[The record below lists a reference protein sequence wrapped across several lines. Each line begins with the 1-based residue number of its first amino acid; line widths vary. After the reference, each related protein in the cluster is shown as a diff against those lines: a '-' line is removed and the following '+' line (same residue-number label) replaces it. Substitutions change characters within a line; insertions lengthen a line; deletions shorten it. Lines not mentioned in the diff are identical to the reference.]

1 MRYIGSKISLVED
14 ISELLD
20 RHLDGDERSFFD
32 IFAGTNS
39 VGAHFKP
46 NYKIISNDML
56 NFSHLNAIARV
67 KLNRPPLYPGLATRG
82 ICDPIGFLEQE
93 AESYLGEGS
102 IGYYERNYSPTGG
115 AMYLS
120 IDNAKR
126 IDSMRTTIAMWK
138 TNNWISDEEHAY
150 LVDALVSAVPS
161 VSNITG
167 TYGAYLKHWDK
178 RALKPLRL
186 VPATVYD
193 NKQSNLCFR
202 RDANELV
209 EEVEADIAYIDP
221 PYNSRQ
227 YAPNYHLLENISR
240 HQKPKLRGVTRLYD
254 WSSQRSLYCAKNK
267 VKSAMENLINGV
279 KAKHVIISY
288 NSEGLLSEQE
298 LLGIAK
304 TVAVDSDVELKRIP
318 YRKYK
323 SKRPSTTDNV
333 YEILLYVRKKRA
345 SVTPTKIQ
353 SSTTKAVTFIKGP
366 LNYIGGKYRLL
377 PQIMPLFPQY
387 SATFVDLFSGGANVG
402 INASADSYCFYDM
415 NSRINEFFRFLQVN
429 PIEDIVESIHET
441 IDKWG
446 LSKTNEQAFID
457 FRRQYNLNP
466 DPLSL
471 YVLSAYSY
479 NYQLRFN
486 SDLKFNNPFGRN
498 RSHFSGNMQENLIN
512 FTNRLQKIDAK
523 FNDAYFD
530 EVDLDSLT
538 ADDFVYMDPPYLI
551 TTGSYNDGNRGFKN
565 WDDATERLLL
575 DRLSRLTERGIPV
588 ALSNVLEHKG
598 RTNQILSSYIAD
610 MHLHVHNLRFNYDN
624 ASHNSKNKGSREVL
638 ITNYCL
644 DEGGRARVNV

>member
-1 MRYIGSKISLVED
+1 MRYIGSKINLVEN
-14 ISELLD
+14 IAELLE

-46 NYKIISNDML
+46 SYKIISNDML
-56 NFSHLNAIARV
+56 NFSHLNAIARLG
-67 KLNRPPLYPGLATRG
+67 LNSPPLFPGLATRG
-82 ICDPIGFLEQE
+82 IHDPIDFLEQE
-93 AESYLGEGS
+93 AESYLGKGLV
-102 IGYYERNYSPTGG
+102 GYYERNYSPTGG

-126 IDSMRTTIAMWK
+126 IDSIRMTIAVWEA
-138 TNNWISDEEHAY
+138 NNWISHEENAY

-178 RALKPLRL
+178 RALNPLRL

-193 NKQSNLCFR
+193 NKRDNLCFW

-240 HQKPKLRGVTRLYD
+240 NQKPKLRGITRLYD
-254 WSSQRSLYCAKNK
+254 WSNQRSRYCAKNK
-267 VKSAMENLINGV
+267 VKSTMEDLVNSVN
-279 KAKHVIISY
+279 AKHVIISY
-288 NSEGLLSEQE
+288 SSEGILSERE
-298 LLGIAK
+298 LLEIARN
-304 TVAVDSDVELKRIP
+304 VAVDGDIELIRIP

-323 SKRPSTTDNV
+323 SKVPSVTDSV
-333 YEILLYVRKKRA
+333 YEILLYVRKKKA
-345 SVTPTKIQ
+345 SMKL
-353 SSTTKAVTFIKGP
+353 TTGQRLTIKGSGFIKGP

-377 PQIMPLFPQY
+377 PQIMPLFPQH

-402 INASADSYCFYDM
+402 INASADKYHFYDM
-415 NSRINEFFRFLQVN
+415 NSRVNEFFRFLQVN
-429 PIEDIVESIHET
+429 PIEDVVSLILET
-441 IDKWG
+441 IEQWG
-446 LSKTNEQAFID
+446 LSKTNEEAFIE

-479 NYQLRFN
+479 NYQIRFN

-498 RSHFSGNMQENLIN
+498 RSHFSQKMKENLIN
-512 FTNRLQKIDAK
+512 FSKQLKKINAT
-523 FNDAYFD
+523 FNDEYFD
-530 EVDLDSLT
+530 NVNLDSFT
-538 ADDFVYMDPPYLI
+538 NDDFVYMDPPYLI

-565 WDDATERLLL
+565 WNDDAERVLL
-575 DRLSRLTERGIPV
+575 DRLTILTEKGVPV

-598 RTNQILSSYIAD
+598 RSNQILATYVAD
-610 MHLHVHNLRFNYDN
+610 MNMHVHNLRFNYDN

-638 ITNYCL
+638 ITNYRL
-644 DEGGRARVNV
+644 DEDGRARVNI